1 MFKLIG
7 THLKP
12 YWLLTLLT
20 VALTVV
26 QVVSNLMLPNIMSSM
41 VNEGVLAGDLG
52 RIFSQGWAMLAWTLV
67 GAAAVLACDYGSSVA
82 SMSVGRDLRREVFA
96 KTLSL
101 SEMDFDEVGTSS
113 LITRTTSDVTQIER
127 MTATLLFTA
136 LTAPV
141 TLVGALVMMLLRA
154 SSLALAV
161 VAGVVVVV
169 GVVATILRR
178 GIPLLRDLRVRIDDL
193 NQVTR
198 EGLVGVRV
206 IRAYAKEAYE
216 ERRFSQ
222 VNAELQDA
230 TVRTNRLMALMMPS
244 ITFVVNLVIV
254 AVMWLGAPLVGTGGF
269 MVGDLMAV
277 VEYASMV
284 LSAITSLSLLFSI
297 TMRAIASAERITE
310 VLSRKPSVA
319 DPADPVA
326 LGDDEPVTLAL
337 NQVSYTFPQAEKP
350 ALEGIDLVLE
360 PGTTTALIGS
370 TGCGKSTL
378 AKLLLRFA
386 DPTAGSITAN
396 GIDLRRLSQADLRR
410 RVASVPQSTLLF
422 SGTIADNI
430 RYGRPEAT
438 DEEVRRAARIAQ
450 ADQFIEALPEGYG
463 AAVAQGGRNLSGGQR
478 QRLAIARALICRASV
493 YVFDDSSS
501 ALDFATEARLR
512 QALARE
518 LPNAAV
524 LVIAQR
530 ISVAMDADRVVVL
543 DEGRVV
549 GAGTHEELLET
560 CSVYR
565 QIAASQLA
573 DEDLAA
579 AGLSVSEG
587 GGPHA
592 ANGR

>member
-26 QVVSNLMLPNIMSSM
+26 QVISNLMLPNIMSSM

-141 TLVGALVMMLLRA
+141 TFVGALVMMLLKA

-310 VLSRKPSVA
+310 VLGRKPSVA

-410 RVASVPQSTLLF
+410 RVASVSQSTLLF

-518 LPNAAV
+518 LPDAAV